1 MSRNK
6 YENFVK
12 LNQVI
17 KIMIS
22 KIITYLR
29 KSKNYKQKELAEKCN
44 IAISTISGY
53 ETNYSQPTFEMI
65 EKIANVCGYEIIFRN
80 KETKEEISSNNIER
94 KEI

>member
-1 MSRNK
+1 
-6 YENFVK
+6 
-12 LNQVI
+12 
-17 KIMIS
+17 MIS

-29 KSKNYKQKELAEKCN
+29 KSKKYKQKDLADKCN

-65 EKIANVCGYEIIFRN
+65 EKIANICDYEIIFRN
-80 KETKEEISSNNIER
+80 VKTGEEISSKNIDR